1 MGGIVLSHGLT
12 SSGVILLVIPSS
24 LLDYSV
30 VVYGLVPSSLL
41 GYSVAVPL
49 PVPSSL
55 LGYSLRMPG
64 PVPGLSRPSSRT
76 KGQELRQFIIIIIV
90 VVALSGARGG
100 LVTAL
105 VAPFGRPRARAAVLV
120 GMSGATH
127 EALVGVSGA
136 S

>member
-30 VVYGLVPSSLL
+30 GVYGLVPSSLL

-64 PVPGLSRPSSRT
+64 PVPGLSGPSSRT
-76 KGQELRQFIIIIIV
+76 KGQELRQFIIIV

-105 VAPFGRPRARAAVLV
+105 AAPFGRPRARGAV
-120 GMSGATH
+120 
-127 EALVGVSGA
+127 LVGVSGA

>member
-64 PVPGLSRPSSRT
+64 PVPGLSGPSPRT
-76 KGQELRQFIIIIIV
+76 KGQELRQFIII

-105 VAPFGRPRARAAVLV
+105 VAPFGRPRARGAVLV
-120 GMSGATH
+120 
-127 EALVGVSGA
+127 EVSGA

>member
-49 PVPSSL
+49 PVPLPVPSSL

-64 PVPGLSRPSSRT
+64 PVPGLSGPSPRT

-90 VVALSGARGG
+90 VALSGARGG
-100 LVTAL
+100 LMTAL
-105 VAPFGRPRARAAVLV
+105 VALFGRPRARGAV
-120 GMSGATH
+120 
-127 EALVGVSGA
+127 LVGVSGA

>member
-12 SSGVILLVIPSS
+12 SSVVILLVIPSS

-30 VVYGLVPSSLL
+30 GVYGLVPSSLL

-55 LGYSLRMPG
+55 LGYSLKMPG
-64 PVPGLSRPSSRT
+64 PVPGLSGPSSRT
-76 KGQELRQFIIIIIV
+76 KGQELRQFII

-105 VAPFGRPRARAAVLV
+105 GAPFGRPRARGAVL
-120 GMSGATH
+120 A
-127 EALVGVSGA
+127 GVSGA